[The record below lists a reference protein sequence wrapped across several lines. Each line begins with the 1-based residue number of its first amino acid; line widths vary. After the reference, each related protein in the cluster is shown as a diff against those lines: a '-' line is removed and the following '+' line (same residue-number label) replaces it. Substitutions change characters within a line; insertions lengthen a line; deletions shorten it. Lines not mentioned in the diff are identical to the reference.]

1 MRALSLFLVFVTAK
15 VLVLAG
21 RDVPLSPWSPLAYF
35 WQDALVA
42 LVFAVVDRLAGRRPW
57 LGWGLYGLAAG
68 YAALNVPLGCL
79 LSTPLTWPLLR
90 ATGGTIAD
98 SIAHHVTAAN
108 LLRVGCVLGFAALLP
123 RLLRPLA
130 DRASQRWRPVLCVT
144 AVALLLLGPVAAAR
158 VPTHGLHRNS
168 LAALVTSALPHVL
181 AANVAGDWAVS
192 PLGGTPGHDLT
203 FLRGQAAERNVVVI
217 HLESTGA
224 RYLRPYGAAEDPMP
238 HLCALCRRAVVFEN
252 AYTTYPETIRSFYA
266 TQCADWPALD
276 TQAKAYEPARLPAL
290 AEVLAA
296 HGYRTGLFHPGR
308 FRYLGMEEALRNR
321 GYQTREDAG
330 DIGGQRESSF
340 GIDEASAVRRMLV
353 WIDERP
359 AEPFLLTYM
368 PIAGHHPYYTPSPG
382 PFPDDREIDLYRNAL
397 HYADESLAALLDG
410 LRKRGLEDNT
420 LFVICGDHGEAFG
433 QHEGNYGHTLFL
445 YEENVRVPLVIAL
458 PGRITDEVRIGRV
471 ASLVDLAPT
480 VLDLLGTPAPAEYQG
495 RSLLSAEPRMAL
507 FCTDY
512 SLGLLG
518 LRDGRWKM
526 IHELDSGLSQLYD
539 LESDPDETHDLS
551 EQMAERTAVYRE
563 HLLRWAAAQK
573 YRIQSPSR
581 VRSAAE

>member
-15 VLVLAG
+15 LLVLAG
-21 RDVPLSPWSPLAYF
+21 REVPLSPWAPLAYF
-35 WQDALVA
+35 WQDAAVA
-42 LVFAVVDRLAGRRPW
+42 LAFAGIDWLLRGRPRVAW
-57 LGWGLYGLAAG
+57 ALYMMAAG

-98 SIAHHVTAAN
+98 SIGHHLTAAN
-108 LLRVGCVLGFAALLP
+108 LLRVGAVLAAAALLP

-130 DRASQRWRPVLCVT
+130 ARLSPRRLAVVGLVAVLLLPLGPT
-144 AVALLLLGPVAAAR
+144 AVSHVR
-158 VPTHGLHRNS
+158 TNGLHRNA
-168 LAALVTSALPHVL
+168 LAALVTSALPRVL
-181 AANVAGDWAVS
+181 AADVSGDWTLS
-192 PLGGTPGHDLT
+192 PLGGTPGEDLSY
-203 FLRGQAAERNVVVI
+203 LRGRAAGRNVVVV

-224 RYLRPYGAAEDPMP
+224 RYLKPYGVAEDPMP
-238 HLCALCRRAVVFEN
+238 HLTVLARRSLLFEN
-252 AYTTYPETIRSFYA
+252 AYTTYPETIRSFFA
-266 TQCADWPALD
+266 TQCAVFPALD
-276 TQAKAYEPARLPAL
+276 TQAEAYEPAHAPAL
-290 AEVLAA
+290 AGLLAA
-296 HGYRTGLFHPGR
+296 RGYRTGLFHPGR
-308 FRYLGMEEALRNR
+308 FRYLGMEEVLRNR

-330 DIGGQRESSF
+330 DIGGERESSF
-340 GIDEASAVRRMLV
+340 GIDEASAVRRMLA

-359 AEPFLLTYM
+359 GEPFLLTYM
-368 PIAGHHPYYTPSPG
+368 PIAGHHPYDAPPPR
-382 PFPDDREIDLYRNAL
+382 PFPGDSDINRYRNAL
-397 HYADESLAALLDG
+397 HYADDSLAALMDG
-410 LRKRGLEDNT
+410 LRERGLEDNT

-445 YEENVRVPLVIAL
+445 YEENVRVPLLVAA
-458 PGRITDEVRIGRV
+458 PGLIDEPVRVGRV

-480 VLDLLGTPAPAEYQG
+480 VLDLLGQPIPGEYQG

-526 IHELDSGLSQLYD
+526 IHELDSGRSQLFD
-539 LESDPDETHDLS
+539 LRADPEEKNDLS
-551 EQMAERTAVYRE
+551 EQMPERAAVYRD

-573 YRIQSPSR
+573 YRVTRKQ
-581 VRSAAE
+581 